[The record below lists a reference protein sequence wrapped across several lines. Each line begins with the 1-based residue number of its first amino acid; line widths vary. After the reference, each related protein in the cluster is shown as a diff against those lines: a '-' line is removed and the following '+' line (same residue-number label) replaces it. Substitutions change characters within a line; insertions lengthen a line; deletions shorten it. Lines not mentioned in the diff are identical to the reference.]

1 MVRVFILLGS
11 IYFPLEMVV
20 EYLYRNLLSQRDDS
34 PSNWLVTLLMK
45 NKVVFIDIY
54 NILVH
59 LITSWREDANEE
71 SYHLLV
77 LYLNDIYGY
86 EMVLLVI
93 A

>member
-1 MVRVFILLGS
+1 
-11 IYFPLEMVV
+11 
-20 EYLYRNLLSQRDDS
+20 
-34 PSNWLVTLLMK
+34 MK